1 MSRCQSFQP
10 VSTKR
15 REWQNYSD
23 FIWGYFDITKVLCPR
38 RYLSRWSFSSLLIL
52 ETTRKISGKV
62 IKSLVTEFCSHIFP
76 MEGMFLC
83 LFTQR
88 SIWLAE
94 NWTLSGNSRLT
105 SPAIITNHLFE
116 NDVWHYHLM
125 SLWAKQSFPSAPQP
139 SVHITCTNLPP
150 TFMGIQPTT
159 ARANRGIKYS
169 LIRN

>member
-1 MSRCQSFQP
+1 
-10 VSTKR
+10 
-15 REWQNYSD
+15 
-23 FIWGYFDITKVLCPR
+23 
-38 RYLSRWSFSSLLIL
+38 
-52 ETTRKISGKV
+52 
-62 IKSLVTEFCSHIFP
+62 

-88 SIWLAE
+88 SIWLVE

-125 SLWAKQSFPSAPQP
+125 SLWAKQSFLSAPQP

-159 ARANRGIKYS
+159 AHANRGIKYS
-169 LIRN
+169 LIRNYFWFLCICRDMKEMDLWSGNNTLLFFAKLMLWFPLFEWAAWLVKQEHSGVLAKH